1 MGDVEDDHRWEDA
14 IDVDDSDLLLLPAHP
29 PPPPPFLLS
38 ALLQTLT
45 LTQPLP
51 PSSTK
56 TLPRRRRP
64 ASSPARRRV
73 QASMR
78 RRSSAPSAVA
88 APCVIGSRLEPQMR
102 RDDPPSDLVD
112 AEDGDFTLDP
122 WLSAIDSLGE
132 DHAASVR
139 RIGSI
144 KTSSI
149 DRIPHFKKLGN
160 QVVGVVKL
168 CTPNGLGDLF
178 SYSEGKDPTGMI
190 GAFVHRKVISDGNLG
205 GGISVGCVL
214 ILKQVVVFCPAR
226 SVCYLNVTINNIVKL
241 FTKDCGPC
249 HKQVISSFTAR
260 SHIAGKFLETHGNH
274 LEEQS
279 ERDALMRRR
288 IETGNACIEETSTS
302 WACERMASRSKT
314 AEVATTMAIKTSHLL
329 QKLQDLLRGI

>member
-14 IDVDDSDLLLLPAHP
+14 IDVDDSDLLLLPRSSSSSSSYLP
-29 PPPPPFLLS
+29 PLRPCS
-38 ALLQTLT
+38 QTLT
-45 LTQPLP
+45 LTPTTPNP
-51 PSSTK
+51 PPPKPSLAAAGPASSWT
-56 TLPRRRRP
+56 RRRRSGLYAP
-64 ASSPARRRV
+64 EILRPLRRCRLASSA
-73 QASMR
+73 
-78 RRSSAPSAVA
+78 
-88 APCVIGSRLEPQMR
+88 
-102 RDDPPSDLVD
+102 
-112 AEDGDFTLDP
+112 
-122 WLSAIDSLGE
+122 LGE
-132 DHAASVR
+132 HHAASVR

-149 DRIPHFKKLGN
+149 DRIPYFKKLGD
-160 QVVGVVKL
+160 QVVGVVKS

-178 SYSEGKDPTGMI
+178 LTLKDPTGMI

-260 SHIAGKFLETHGNH
+260 SHIAAKHMKTNLEQ
-274 LEEQS
+274 QS

-302 WACERMASRSKT
+302 WAFNDLRPSLNDENVMGGKETSSTAAAGLVMSNPNHEKNEAMKHISRVST
-314 AEVATTMAIKTSHLL
+314 AQWTDEQLSELFA
-329 QKLQDLLRGI
+329 DY